1 MTFPRVMQ
9 IIGKTSD
16 LKRSIVKDISYKVSN
31 NKESLR
37 FIFLFSLFSVLF
49 FIPYF
54 IFQKELTGLLLFTAW
69 LVSVF
74 SNLVG
79 MSIVV
84 DGVFLD
90 IGAMTFEI
98 IHECTGIFAILISVS
113 SILAYPSKWREK
125 TIGILLVIPFILF
138 LNICRILFL
147 IYIGKYHTSLFEFVH
162 SYLWQGTFIIF
173 IILAWFLWIELVVD
187 HER

>member
-1 MTFPRVMQ
+1 MTGPRVIQ
-9 IIGKTSD
+9 IIRQASD
-16 LKRSIVKDISYKVSN
+16 LKTSIVKEIIYKVSN

-37 FIFLFSLFSVLF
+37 FIFLFSLFSVVF
-49 FIPYF
+49 FTLYF
-54 IFQKELTGLLLFTAW
+54 FFQKELTSLLLFTAW

-74 SNLVG
+74 SNLIG
-79 MSIVV
+79 MTIIT

-90 IGAMTFEI
+90 IGTMTFEI
-98 IHECTGIFAILISVS
+98 VHECTGIFAILISVS
-113 SILAYPSKWREK
+113 SILAYPSRLKEK

-138 LNICRILFL
+138 LNLCRILFL
-147 IYIGKYHTSLFEFVH
+147 IFIGKHHTGLFEFVH

-187 HER
+187 HEG